1 MTDESFCGRNLGLNQ
16 ILPKSLWW
24 KSKNGGINR
33 LKGSLKGSA
42 EMIHVGGNG
51 TYPIEKWANEFEKNN
66 SKMQLNNYF
75 DYPLVIS
82 VGNSMNHCK

>member
-1 MTDESFCGRNLGLNQ
+1 MTRLFVETFMMKKQKR
-16 ILPKSLWW
+16 
-24 KSKNGGINR
+24 GINR
-33 LKGSLKGSA
+33 LKGSFKGSA

-66 SKMQLNNYF
+66 SKTQLKNYF

-82 VGNSMNHCK
+82 VENSMNHCK